1 MLTGTTIF
9 NQAAKCREFMD
20 LLRQH
25 EITDK
30 FISEKKND
38 SNTSSGGNDVLAQLE
53 KLNQLKQAG
62 ILTDE
67 EFNAKKADLLAKL

>member
-38 SNTSSGGNDVLAQLE
+38 SNTSSGSNDVLAQLE
-53 KLNQLKQAG
+53 KFNQLKQAG

-67 EFNAKKADLLAKL
+67 EFNVKKADLLAKL